1 MRFTDFLKTTVLLS
15 AAAATTLA
23 AAAVVG
29 ASANSDAKLVLLAAG
44 WWVVAAAVGA
54 YLGRRPVS
62 SPAIARLL
70 ASARASMTLPEQRP
84 GAVLLNRLWPLILVT
99 IVAAGLAFLAPQ
111 VPAIATGFTII
122 WSLSWRR
129 QESAVTAIEERDGVR
144 FYVESTS
151 PVSPMKLVRTP
162 GFKAFLPGL
171 DRAA

>member
-1 MRFTDFLKTTVLLS
+1 LRFTDFLKTTVLAS

-23 AAAVVG
+23 AACVIG
-29 ASANSDAKLVLLAAG
+29 ASAHSDARLVLIAAG
-44 WWVVAAAVGA
+44 WWLAAAALGA
-54 YLGRRPVS
+54 YVGRRPAS
-62 SPAIARLL
+62 TPAIGRLL
-70 ASARASMTLPEQRP
+70 ASARASTTLPEQRA
-84 GAVLLNRLWPLILVT
+84 GAVLLNRLWPLLLVT
-99 IVAAGLAFLAPQ
+99 VAAAGVAFVAPQ

-122 WSLSWRR
+122 WALTWRR

-144 FYVESTS
+144 FYVEPTS